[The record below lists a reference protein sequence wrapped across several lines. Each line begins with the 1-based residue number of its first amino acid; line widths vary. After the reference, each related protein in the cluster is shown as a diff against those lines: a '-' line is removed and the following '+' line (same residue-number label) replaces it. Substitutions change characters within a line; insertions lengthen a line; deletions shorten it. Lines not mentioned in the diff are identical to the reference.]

1 MSAVLFD
8 VPGPR
13 ARRRYLLL
21 TVLFAALLLAIV
33 WWAVR
38 KLSAEGVLSAQVFN
52 DTFQNT
58 NVAFLLEGF
67 VATLK
72 AAALAIAGAIVFGA
86 VFAIGRLSEHRFV
99 RWPCAAVIEFFRAVP
114 LLLLIIAI
122 WFGFKDTIGTLASL
136 VAALILYN
144 GSVLAEVFRAG
155 INAVPKG
162 QSEAAYALGMRK
174 SQVMPIVLMPQA
186 VRFMLPAIVSQCV
199 IVLKDTS
206 LGYVILYGEAVR
218 YARQVAQFVGDGA
231 LLTYITVALVF
242 IAINYGLSKLATY
255 LERRLAR
262 RGQHSTDEAPTA
274 RTGTAAAA
282 TAGVGGAGR
291 GVAPGVDTGA

>member
-21 TVLFAALLLAIV
+21 TVLFAALLLALV
-33 WWAVR
+33 WWSVR

-72 AAALAIAGAIVFGA
+72 AAGLAIAGAIVFGA
-86 VFAIGRLSEHRFV
+86 VFAIGRLSEHRVV

-114 LLLLIIAI
+114 LLLLIIGI
-122 WFGFKDTIGTLASL
+122 WFAFKDTIGTLASL

-155 INAVPKG
+155 INAVPRG

-206 LGYVILYGEAVR
+206 LGYVIVYGEAVR
-218 YARQVAQFVGDGA
+218 YARRVAQFVGDGA

-242 IAINYGLSKLATY
+242 IVINYGLSKLAAY

-262 RGQHSTDEAPTA
+262 RGQHSTDEAP
-274 RTGTAAAA
+274 AAA
-282 TAGVGGAGR
+282 TATVGPGAG
-291 GVAPGVDTGA
+291 PGFGPALDTGA

>member
-174 SQVMPIVLMPQA
+174 SQVLPIVLMPQA

-218 YARQVAQFVGDGA
+218 YARRVAAFVGDGA

-262 RGQHSTDEAPTA
+262 RGQHSTHEAPA
-274 RTGTAAAA
+274 SA
-282 TAGVGGAGR
+282 TATVGPGAGPGVGPALDPGA
-291 GVAPGVDTGA
+291 

>member
-33 WWAVR
+33 LWSVR

-72 AAALAIAGAIVFGA
+72 AAGLAIAGAIVFGA
-86 VFAIGRLSEHRFV
+86 VFAIGRLSDHRV
-99 RWPCAAVIEFFRAVP
+99 LRWPCAAVIEFFRAVP
-114 LLLLIIAI
+114 LLLLIIGI
-122 WFGFKDTIGTLASL
+122 WFAFKDTIGTLASL

-155 INAVPKG
+155 INAVPRG

-218 YARQVAQFVGDGA
+218 YARRVAQFVGDGA

-242 IAINYGLSKLATY
+242 IVINYGLSKLAAY

-262 RGQHSTDEAPTA
+262 RGQHSTDEAP
-274 RTGTAAAA
+274 AAA
-282 TAGVGGAGR
+282 TATVGPGAGPGVGPAL
-291 GVAPGVDTGA
+291 DTGA

>member
-33 WWAVR
+33 LWSVR

-86 VFAIGRLSEHRFV
+86 VFAIGRLSDHRV
-99 RWPCAAVIEFFRAVP
+99 LRWPCAAVIEFFRAVP
-114 LLLLIIAI
+114 LLLLIIGI
-122 WFGFKDTIGTLASL
+122 WFAFKDTIGTLASL

-155 INAVPKG
+155 INAVPRG

-218 YARQVAQFVGDGA
+218 YARRVAQFVGDGA

-242 IAINYGLSKLATY
+242 IVINYGLSKLAAY

-262 RGQHSTDEAPTA
+262 RGQHSTDEAP
-274 RTGTAAAA
+274 AAA
-282 TAGVGGAGR
+282 TATVGPGAGPGVGPAL
-291 GVAPGVDTGA
+291 DTGA

>member
-67 VATLK
+67 VANLK
-72 AAALAIAGAIVFGA
+72 AAGLAIAGAIVFGA
-86 VFAIGRLSEHRFV
+86 VFAIGRLSDHRV
-99 RWPCAAVIEFFRAVP
+99 LRWPCAAVIEFFRAVP
-114 LLLLIIAI
+114 LLLLIIGI
-122 WFGFKDTIGTLASL
+122 WFAFKDTIGTLASL

-155 INAVPKG
+155 INAVPRG

-218 YARQVAQFVGDGA
+218 YARRVAQFVGDGA

-242 IAINYGLSKLATY
+242 IVINYGLSKLAAY

-262 RGQHSTDEAPTA
+262 RGQHSTDEAP
-274 RTGTAAAA
+274 AAA
-282 TAGVGGAGR
+282 TATVGPGAGPGVGPAL
-291 GVAPGVDTGA
+291 DTGA

>member
-21 TVLFAALLLAIV
+21 TVLFAALLLALV
-33 WWAVR
+33 WWSVR

-72 AAALAIAGAIVFGA
+72 AAGLAIAGAIVFGA
-86 VFAIGRLSEHRFV
+86 VFAIGRLSDHRV
-99 RWPCAAVIEFFRAVP
+99 LRWPCAAVIEFFRAVP
-114 LLLLIIAI
+114 LLLLIIGI
-122 WFGFKDTIGTLASL
+122 WFAFKDTIGTLASL

-155 INAVPKG
+155 INAVPRG

-218 YARQVAQFVGDGA
+218 YARRVAQFVGDGA

-242 IAINYGLSKLATY
+242 IVINYGLSKLATY

-262 RGQHSTDEAPTA
+262 RGQHSTDEAP
-274 RTGTAAAA
+274 AAA
-282 TAGVGGAGR
+282 TATVGPGAGPGVGPAL
-291 GVAPGVDTGA
+291 DTGA

>member
-199 IVLKDTS
+199 IVLK
-206 LGYVILYGEAVR
+206 
-218 YARQVAQFVGDGA
+218 
-231 LLTYITVALVF
+231 
-242 IAINYGLSKLATY
+242 
-255 LERRLAR
+255 
-262 RGQHSTDEAPTA
+262 
-274 RTGTAAAA
+274 
-282 TAGVGGAGR
+282 
-291 GVAPGVDTGA
+291 

>member
-21 TVLFAALLLAIV
+21 TVLFAALLLALV
-33 WWAVR
+33 WWSVR

-72 AAALAIAGAIVFGA
+72 AAGLAIAGAIVFGA
-86 VFAIGRLSEHRFV
+86 VFAIGRLSDHRV
-99 RWPCAAVIEFFRAVP
+99 LRWPCAAVIEFFRAVP
-114 LLLLIIAI
+114 LLLLIIGI

-155 INAVPKG
+155 INAVPRG

-218 YARQVAQFVGDGA
+218 YARRVAAFVGDGA

-242 IAINYGLSKLATY
+242 IVINYGLSKLAAY

-262 RGQHSTDEAPTA
+262 RGQHSTDEAP
-274 RTGTAAAA
+274 AAA
-282 TAGVGGAGR
+282 TATVGPGAGPGVGPAL
-291 GVAPGVDTGA
+291 DTGA